1 MKKAY
6 EEVAK
11 YVRWAVIGLI
21 VFIVALPMLTSV
33 GSSI

>member
-6 EEVAK
+6 EDVAK
-11 YVRWAVIGLI
+11 YVRWAVIGVI
-21 VFIVALPMLTSV
+21 VFIVALPTLTSL